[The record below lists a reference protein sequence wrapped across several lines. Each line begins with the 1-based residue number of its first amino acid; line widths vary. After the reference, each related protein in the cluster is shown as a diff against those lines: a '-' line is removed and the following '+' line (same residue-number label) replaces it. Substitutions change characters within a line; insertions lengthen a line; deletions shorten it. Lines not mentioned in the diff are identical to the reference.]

1 MADEFVLGESVAK
14 VVEKLN
20 ALRDELSESGYVLT
34 EATSTR
40 LGGIKIGYT
49 ENGANLPVKLSNEKA
64 YVPLSGT
71 AVTSALGY
79 TPLSTTGGSIK
90 GALHIQGLLPTAEK
104 QEFPDVNE
112 FLSEWRNGQIAQM
125 FLFNDGSTEYID
137 YYNQLCSNITC
148 DTSGNFYKENLI
160 MEYVSYDEVYFYK
173 IWAKTVVEKD
183 EGSDETFKRILF
195 GRTSCRINYRTL
207 NLIEDEVVEE
217 FEAGYDIPC
226 TFYIDANIEGNTRK
240 GKVAD
245 LFSCD
250 SGALVR
256 LVFNEDVE
264 HYEHF
269 NQLCSSLCWG
279 AEGGIFKESLISFN
293 AGEEGFQDYG
303 YHKFW
308 VRISAGDRSCTAGV
322 KTYLVNQDAQTIDE
336 AEAQEFTIADSNCTA
351 YAWSSNAG
359 NTIVTLNR
367 DSKVEASR
375 VAPSELDSLLGI
387 TGNVQKQLD
396 EKLGK
401 TEKVADSDKLDG
413 QDSSYYLDYNNLSN
427 KPTIPS
433 AYSLPLSASGTRG
446 GIQIGYTASGAN
458 IPLQL
463 SSEKAYVA
471 LTSSAV
477 ISALSYT
484 PIKASDLSG
493 YATKS
498 ENTANLTEAKS
509 YTDTKIAAL
518 INSSPATLDTLD
530 ELAAALGD
538 DPNFATTVSTKIGNN
553 TSAITALQTSVAG
566 KLEKTTYEKSAELA
580 CGSNGKVCLGKFGAY
595 DTNITIELNSTTST
609 TYHATIIIHSQNV
622 VANGT
627 GGTVG
632 CYVYGDADNH
642 VTPLISVFRPYG
654 SASRQIEVYANLAGW
669 SKNLVHVQAVAL
681 SDGGMTDVLTSVSE
695 IPTEITGKTKVT
707 PVNVLTTAFL
717 GKTAKAASA
726 SVADSANAVAWG
738 NVSSKPSFATVATSG
753 SYADLTNKPTI
764 PTKTSQLTNDSGYI
778 KSYTETD
785 PTVPAWAKAAS
796 KPSYSY
802 SEITGKPTLATVATS
817 GSYNDLTNKPAIP
830 SAYSLPLAASG
841 TRGGIQIGYTAS
853 GANIPLQ
860 LSSEKAYVA
869 LTKSAVTSAL
879 GYTPPTSSDISTAIS
894 NLVDSSPD
902 ALNTLNE
909 LAAALGD
916 DPNFAT
922 TIATQIGGK
931 LSTSGGTITGDVTMS
946 AASNANSANFA
957 WGTVNSNTPYFGYA
971 SDQTDGTFV
980 WSLKG
985 TNYASGLAI
994 GGGSGNL
1001 LWKGTRV
1008 ATTEDIPAAYT
1019 LPNAT
1024 SSTLGGVKVGSNIT
1038 VSGGTISLSKDNVTA
1053 ALGYTPPTTNTT
1065 YSQATSSA
1073 LGLVKIGY
1081 TENGKNY
1088 PVELN
1093 SSGQMFVNV
1102 PWETGGG
1109 GVGSLTDLGVTA
1121 TAAELNYVDGVT
1133 SNIQTQLNGKLPVFT
1148 QSSYNANTA
1157 YDAGLYMVA
1166 SGSNLPSGTPYGSLL
1181 TLPYRKGSGN
1191 NSPDF
1196 GTQIFIPNGDDATRP
1211 NSMFFRTSLS
1221 GQWNAWQEVAKKSDI
1236 PAAYTLPTAS
1246 STTLGGVKTTST
1258 VTSTSGLTACPI
1270 IGGVPYYKDTTYS
1283 LSSFGINASATELN
1297 YTDGVTSNI
1306 QTQLNGKLST
1316 TGLYR
1321 HDITLT
1327 TTQGELWLTVVD
1339 THSVAYNDTT
1349 FRQKYPN
1356 TFFNV
1361 VGPVASWDAI
1371 LVGQL
1376 GTQYGEIYGVLV
1388 YANGQ
1393 ASAVMDST
1401 EFSVYLDNVSN

>member
-104 QEFPDVNE
+104 QEFSDVNE
-112 FLSEWRNGQIAQM
+112 FLSEWHNGGIAQI
-125 FLFNDGSTEYID
+125 FLHGAGTTEYID

-148 DTSGNFYKENLI
+148 DASGNFYKENLI

-173 IWAKTVVEKD
+173 IWAKTVVEKN
-183 EGSDETFKRILF
+183 EGSDETFKYIFL
-195 GRTSCRINYRTL
+195 GRTSCHINYRTL

-217 FEAGYDIPC
+217 FEVGHDIPC

-245 LFSCD
+245 LFSCN

-256 LVFNEDVE
+256 LIFNEDVE

-308 VRISAGDRSCTAGV
+308 VRISAEDRSCTAGV
-322 KTYLVNQDAQTIDE
+322 KTYLVDQDAQTIDE
-336 AEAQEFTIADSNCTA
+336 AEAQEFTIADPNCTA

-375 VAPSELDSLLGI
+375 VTPSELDSLLGI

-401 TEKVADSDKLDG
+401 TEKAADSDKLDG

-446 GIQIGYTASGAN
+446 GIQIGYSASGAN

-471 LTSSAV
+471 LTSTA
-477 ISALSYT
+477 ITSALSYT

-518 INSSPATLDTLD
+518 INSSPAALDTLG

-553 TSAITALQTSVAG
+553 TSAITALQTAVAG
-566 KLEKTTYEKSAELA
+566 KLEKTTYEQSAELA

-595 DTNITIELNSTTST
+595 DTNITIELNSTTNT

-695 IPTEITGKTKVT
+695 IPTAITGKTKVT

-717 GKTAKAASA
+717 GKTAKAA
-726 SVADSANAVAWG
+726 DSDKLDG
-738 NVSSKPSFATVATSG
+738 QDSSYYLDYNNLS
-753 SYADLTNKPTI
+753 NKPTI
-764 PTKTSQLTNDSGYI
+764 PTYTLGSFGITASATELNYVDGVTSNIQTQLNGKLSTDGGTISGDLTLYAASGDSPKLRLQRGDNTGTITDWNINVVSGALNFNTVSVSGSTTENTVASIGYNGQFNVNGSFMENSVALSDKYQAKGSYASPSDVSTALSTA
-778 KSYTETD
+778 KSYTDT
-785 PTVPAWAKAAS
+785 A
-796 KPSYSY
+796 
-802 SEITGKPTLATVATS
+802 VA
-817 GSYNDLTNKPAIP
+817 G
-830 SAYSLPLAASG
+830 
-841 TRGGIQIGYTAS
+841 
-853 GANIPLQ
+853 
-860 LSSEKAYVA
+860 
-869 LTKSAVTSAL
+869 
-879 GYTPPTSSDISTAIS
+879 
-894 NLVDSSPD
+894 LVDSSPET
-902 ALNTLNE
+902 LNTLNE

-922 TIATQIGGK
+922 TVATQIGGK

-946 AASNANSANFA
+946 ATSNANSANFA

-1008 ATTEDIPAAYT
+1008 ATTADIPAAYT
-1019 LPNAT
+1019 LPAA
-1024 SSTLGGVKVGSNIT
+1024 SSTTLGGVKVGSNIT
-1038 VSGGTISLSKDNVTA
+1038 VNSGTISLSKDNVTT

-1065 YSQATSSA
+1065 YSVATASTA
-1073 LGLVKIGY
+1073 GLVK
-1081 TENGKNY
+1081 
-1088 PVELN
+1088 PVSVITKPTLN
-1093 SSGQMFVNV
+1093 SVTTTAGKYYQVQMSNDGNMFVNV
-1102 PWETGGG
+1102 PWEAGSTSSNASTVSVTDTTPTSATTYYSLYSTGKSGNQTVRANKDLYFYDGG
-1109 GVGSLTDLGVTA
+1109 SYGYFNVGSTDSIGGLTLHYNNGKYVNLATA
-1121 TAAELNYVDGVT
+1121 TTLTANRSIYLPDADGT
-1133 SNIQTQLNGKLPVFT
+1133 IITT
-1148 QSSYNANTA
+1148 
-1157 YDAGLYMVA
+1157 
-1166 SGSNLPSGTPYGSLL
+1166 
-1181 TLPYRKGSGN
+1181 GN
-1191 NSPDF
+1191 F
-1196 GTQIFIPNGDDATRP
+1196 
-1211 NSMFFRTSLS
+1211 
-1221 GQWNAWQEVAKKSDI
+1221 
-1236 PAAYTLPTAS
+1236 PTAS
-1246 STTLGGVKTTST
+1246 STLGGVKTTST

-1270 IGGVPYYKDTTYS
+1270 INGVPYYKDTTYS

-1376 GTQYGEIYGVLV
+1376 GTQYGELYGVLV

-1393 ASAVMDST
+1393 AYAVMEST